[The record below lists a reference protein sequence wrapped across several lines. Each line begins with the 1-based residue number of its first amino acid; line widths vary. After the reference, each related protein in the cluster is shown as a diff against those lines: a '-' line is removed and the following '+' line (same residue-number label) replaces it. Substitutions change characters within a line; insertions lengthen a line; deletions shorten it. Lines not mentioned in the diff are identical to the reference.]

1 MTKWKRLPFAAG
13 LCVLLWIATAVPASS
28 FTPDNEALVKETG
41 SCPGCD
47 LRFANLTGLV
57 AREGNLTNA
66 DLAGA
71 TLYMATLIDAD
82 LTGAALQDADLSAA
96 ILTGAKGVS
105 FAGAITD
112 SRTQCPDGSQGP
124 CQ

>member
-1 MTKWKRLPFAAG
+1 MRHVCWLAAAVVAAST
-13 LCVLLWIATAVPASS
+13 VLLTAATS
-28 FTPDNEALVKETG
+28 TPENETRVKETG

-47 LRFANLTGLV
+47 LRFANLSGLV
-57 AREGNLTNA
+57 AREGDLTNA

-71 TLYMATLIDAD
+71 NLYMATLAGAD
-82 LTGAALQDADLSAA
+82 LTGAALQDADLSGA
-96 ILTGAKGVS
+96 ILSGAKGVN

-112 SRTQCPDGSQGP
+112 AKTLCPDGSNGP